1 MATVEDIARGCGV
14 TVRTVQRWV
23 SEGCPTLKRGRKGG
37 GGATVLDLDQVR
49 AWRESKKDADSTAAV
64 LEVATLLPDL
74 LADAVEQ
81 AARDDT
87 GPHKLAL
94 HGALA
99 EAWHRTALRFLEALR
114 QRYPDAAHLI
124 RDPVSAPDAIWRMA
138 QVNRHQNVDS

>member
-1 MATVEDIARGCGV
+1 MQTVAEIAEQFNV
-14 TVRTVQRWV
+14 STRTVLRWIAD
-23 SEGCPTLKRGRKGG
+23 GCPTVRRGRKGG

-81 AARDDT
+81 AARDAT
-87 GPHKLAL
+87 GAHKLAL

-99 EAWHRTALRFLEALR
+99 EAWHRAALRFLEALR

-124 RDPVSAPDAIWRMA
+124 RDPVSAPDAVWRMTR
-138 QVNRHQNVDS
+138 VNRHGSVD